1 MPHLFV
7 DISSHGL
14 GHLAQVAPVL
24 NELTRRLPGLRLTV
38 RSGVLSEKLYS
49 RLHGPFTHLPERSD
63 FGFVMHDAT
72 RIDLAASA
80 AAYRSQHADWEQRVE
95 AEADFL
101 ARLRPDL
108 VLTDVAY
115 LPLAGA
121 ARAGIP
127 SLSMCSLNWAEM
139 FDLFFGLE
147 PWAPEIHQQMLSAYN
162 SAEQFLRF
170 TPGMPMRDLH
180 RVHSIGSVA
189 ALGADR
195 RIALRE
201 KLQCP
206 ADQKLVLVAF
216 GGVEKQISFDAW
228 QATPDVRWLIPQ
240 RGPKLREDMTVFEGL
255 NVPFNDLLLSVDAVL
270 TKPGYGTFVEAACS
284 ATPVL
289 YLRSEDWP
297 EQDGLIEWLKS
308 NARCAEIS
316 QAQLMSGQLA
326 ESLGDL
332 WRQIVPPKPRP
343 DGVSE
348 AAEILLA
355 RLTADSR
362 NA

>member
-24 NELTRRLPGLRLTV
+24 NELARLLPTLRLTV
-38 RSGVLSEKLYS
+38 RSGVPPDKLLA
-49 RLHGPFTHLPERSD
+49 RLHAQFTHLPERSD

-95 AEADFL
+95 VEAAL
-101 ARLRPDL
+101 LSRLRPDL

-127 SLSMCSLNWAEM
+127 SLCMCSINWAEI
-139 FDLFFGLE
+139 FDLFFGAE
-147 PWAPEIHQQMLSAYN
+147 PWAAEIHQQMLSAYN
-162 SAEQFLRF
+162 SAEKFLRF

-189 ALGADR
+189 ALGVDR
-195 RIALRE
+195 RIALRK
-201 KLQCP
+201 KLKSP
-206 ADQKLVLVAF
+206 DEEKLVLVAF
-216 GGVEKQISFDAW
+216 GGIEKQLSFDDW
-228 QATPDVRWLIPQ
+228 PRTPDVRWLIPQ
-240 RGPKLREDMTVFEGL
+240 RGPKLREDMTSFDEL
-255 NVPFNDLLLSVDAVL
+255 NLPFNDLLLSADAVL

-289 YLRSEDWP
+289 YLRCENWP
-297 EQDGLIEWLKS
+297 EQDGLIEWLKI
-308 NARCAEIS
+308 NVRCAEIS
-316 QAQLMSGQLA
+316 QTQLMSGHLA
-326 ESLGDL
+326 ESLRDL
-332 WRQIVPPKPRP
+332 WQQPVPRKPHP
-343 DGVSE
+343 AGVSQ
-348 AAEILLA
+348 AAEIIFT
-355 RLTADSR
+355 RLRAENRS
-362 NA
+362 A